1 MLRFGSA
8 LAHASQYFGNGEWAN
23 AGLRQV
29 IKQKPGQRLS
39 SLNGMS
45 TASELI
51 PGRLGQ
57 TLERHNLRVGRS
69 FHGQLD
75 LSLSF
80 GSVDMEETND

>member
-8 LAHASQYFGNGEWAN
+8 LARASQHFGNEERAN
-23 AGLRQV
+23 AGVRRV

-45 TASELI
+45 TVSGLI

-69 FHGQLD
+69 FHGRLD

>member
-8 LAHASQYFGNGEWAN
+8 LARASQHFGNRERAN
-23 AGLRQV
+23 AAFRLV

-39 SLNGMS
+39 SLNGRN
-45 TASELI
+45 TEFALI

-57 TLERHNLRVGRS
+57 QMIERHNPRVGRS
-69 FHGQLD
+69 FLWRG

-80 GSVDMEETND
+80 GSVGMEETND